1 MQVEYSPKMCVF
13 IHNVY
18 ILKKS
23 KINTNEI
30 IVKNIYIIFMLFKN
44 PGRHELMN
52 RLKDSLSLTVF
63 HFLKQ

>member
-30 IVKNIYIIFMLFKN
+30 IVKKIYIYYIHALQKS
-44 PGRHELMN
+44 R
-52 RLKDSLSLTVF
+52 
-63 HFLKQ
+63 